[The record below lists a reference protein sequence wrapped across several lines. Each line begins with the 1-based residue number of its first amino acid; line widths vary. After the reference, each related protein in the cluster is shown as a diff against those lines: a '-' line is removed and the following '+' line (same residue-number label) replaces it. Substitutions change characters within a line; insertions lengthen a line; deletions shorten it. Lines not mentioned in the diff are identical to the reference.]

1 MIQYFA
7 YGSNMDKDQ
16 IEIRC
21 PMAKQIGIGIIANYR
36 IDFTRKSTTRNCGVA
51 DIVES
56 PGDVVWGIIYSITE
70 EDLKSLD
77 RYEGYPHYYTK
88 KTKKCFQ
95 FVDPNP
101 ELFFLEVPAQQ
112 YYENLYKNPFNFK
125 ESDTVVY
132 EVVNKSATTI
142 QPSIEYLHLIQAA
155 AQDNYFPM
163 AYQIVLNSF
172 GTELRN
178 HLNSKALDF
187 FIELSDTITRDD
199 FNKIIENTSEF
210 GGADLVITGS
220 ADRKNQLNKNY
231 ELDLVVLTP
240 FWKELSWIV
249 STIYKSKYTKWLF
262 NVSNKYIYFKEFGES
277 ILEYQKINPNDE
289 DHIGIC
295 KAGIAKAYY
304 LLTEGG
310 LLYVE

>member
-51 DIVES
+51 DIIES

-77 RYEGYPHYYTK
+77 GYEGYPNYYTK

-101 ELFFLEVPAQQ
+101 ELFFSEVPAQQ

-125 ESDTVVY
+125 ETDTVVY

-187 FIELSDTITRDD
+187 FM
-199 FNKIIENTSEF
+199 
-210 GGADLVITGS
+210 
-220 ADRKNQLNKNY
+220 
-231 ELDLVVLTP
+231 
-240 FWKELSWIV
+240 
-249 STIYKSKYTKWLF
+249 
-262 NVSNKYIYFKEFGES
+262 
-277 ILEYQKINPNDE
+277 
-289 DHIGIC
+289 
-295 KAGIAKAYY
+295 
-304 LLTEGG
+304 
-310 LLYVE
+310 